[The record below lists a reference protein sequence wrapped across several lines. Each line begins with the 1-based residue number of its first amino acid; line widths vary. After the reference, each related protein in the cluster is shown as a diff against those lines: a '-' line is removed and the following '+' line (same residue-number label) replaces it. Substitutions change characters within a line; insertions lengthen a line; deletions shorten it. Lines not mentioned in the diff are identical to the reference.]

1 MKNLSV
7 KNKNRIK
14 GIKPILII
22 SAIFASLTL
31 FILREYSPMT
41 MLRPSNVYGHDALVN
56 PFGKI
61 TNEFYGV
68 LIQIIVQIALAI
80 ISLISIILIIYT
92 VSYVMSAIIALI
104 AIGVKVIS
112 KVKYSSFDEVLVER
126 AQPATGDCA
135 CLLTCKNLN

>member
-22 SAIFASLTL
+22 SAIFAYIALYFL
-31 FILREYSPMT
+31 KEYSVIS
-41 MLRPSNVYGHDALVN
+41 MLRPSNLYSQDALVN

-61 TNEFYGV
+61 TNEFFTV
-68 LIQIIVQIALAI
+68 LMQISVQIALTI
-80 ISLISIILIIYT
+80 INFITIIFLLYF
-92 VSYVMSAIIALI
+92 VSYVMKALISLI
-104 AIGVKVIS
+104 AIGVKELS
-112 KVKYSSFDEVLVER
+112 EVKYTTSKSVYVGV
-126 AQPATGDCA
+126 AQPVSDCA